1 MQADLQA
8 VKDMI
13 ESNDGQETKIR
24 MEAQKE
30 INLCLQ
36 SKINRVEAE
45 REQLIERLRDQD
57 ARLKKNSEERDELE
71 KAYQE

>member
-1 MQADLQA
+1 
-8 VKDMI
+8 MI